1 MKSFKIQFLTLAM
14 LAMIPVCTFSQS
26 VNVFSGNNSH
36 NSDDNSTK
44 PYIGLKAGANISN
57 IYDTQGDEFQADA
70 KLGFAAGAFLTLP
83 LTKYLAVQPELLFAQ
98 KGYQGSGS
106 ILGSDYSFSRT
117 TSYIDV
123 PVLLA
128 FRTGEYLNL
137 LFGPQYSF
145 LLSQNYTF
153 KSDILDISQDE
164 QFENENLLKNTL
176 CITGGFDVNLTNI
189 VLSARAGWDI
199 LSNKGDG
206 TSTTPRYKNMW
217 YQATVGYRF

>member
-1 MKSFKIQFLTLAM
+1 MMKSIKLQFLSLAF
-14 LAMIPVCTFSQS
+14 LAVFPVCVFAQS
-26 VNVFSGNNSH
+26 
-36 NSDDNSTK
+36 SDDFGDRPS
-44 PYIGLKAGANISN
+44 IGLKAGVNISN
-57 IYDTQGDEFQADA
+57 IYDAQGDEFQADA

-83 LTKYLAVQPELLFAQ
+83 LTKFIAIQPELLFAQ

-106 ILGSDYSFSRT
+106 ILGSDYSFART
-117 TSYIDV
+117 TNYIDV
-123 PVLLA
+123 PVLFA
-128 FRTGEYLNL
+128 FRTGEYLSI

-153 KSDILDISQDE
+153 KSDIIDISQDE

-176 CITGGFDVNLTNI
+176 CVTGGFDVDLKSI

-206 TSTTPRYKNMW
+206 TSSTPRYKNMW